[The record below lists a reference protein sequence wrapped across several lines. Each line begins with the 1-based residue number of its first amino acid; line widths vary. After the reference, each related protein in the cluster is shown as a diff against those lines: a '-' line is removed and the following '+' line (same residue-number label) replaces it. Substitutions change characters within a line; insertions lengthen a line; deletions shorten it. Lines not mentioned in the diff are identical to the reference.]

1 MTMLAK
7 LGKAFRILLVTGVL
21 LLVLAAFALP
31 RIPERLAISRENT
44 VLRRMQVWQGSLE
57 SAHREK
63 GAFPEG
69 RSLSVI
75 EGIDTAEI
83 LATYGQLPAHPPP
96 LDPFSPQGRL
106 PLLYQ
111 TTADNWIILSAG
123 PDRRYSLPSGMAL
136 SGETPPSSLMAHG
149 GWLAEVAFCT
159 FAVLWLLTGAVALE
173 RILRGDIR
181 GHRAWM
187 IRNFALTFGAVTL
200 RLYLNALQ
208 AVGADFDAIYVACAW
223 AGWVPNMLVAEWIV
237 ARLRR
242 AAIP

>member
-69 RSLSVI
+69 RPLSVI

-136 SGETPPSSLMAHG
+136 SGETLPSSLVNLVYDPSNG
-149 GWLAEVAFCT
+149 VFSP
-159 FAVLWLLTGAVALE
+159 
-173 RILRGDIR
+173 GDLFR
-181 GHRAWM
+181 LS
-187 IRNFALTFGAVTL
+187 RNPGFTS
-200 RLYLNALQ
+200 RWQENK
-208 AVGADFDAIYVACAW
+208 
-223 AGWVPNMLVAEWIV
+223 
-237 ARLRR
+237 
-242 AAIP
+242 

>member
-1 MTMLAK
+1 VK
-7 LGKAFRILLVTGVL
+7 GWPSVPILLMAALSVGIAGQSVKYITGNAAHLSPEFAPKYLEHIGILRAHGVAAIMVLALGPFQFIAALRARFPRAHRISGRIYLLGVL
-21 LLVLAAFALP
+21 VASIFGF
-31 RIPERLAISRENT
+31 
-44 VLRRMQVWQGSLE
+44 RMG
-57 SAHREK
+57 
-63 GAFPEG
+63 
-69 RSLSVI
+69 
-75 EGIDTAEI
+75 
-83 LATYGQLPAHPPP
+83 
-96 LDPFSPQGRL
+96 
-106 PLLYQ
+106 
-111 TTADNWIILSAG
+111 
-123 PDRRYSLPSGMAL
+123 
-136 SGETPPSSLMAHG
+136 LMAHG

-200 RLYLNALQ
+200 RLYLNALR